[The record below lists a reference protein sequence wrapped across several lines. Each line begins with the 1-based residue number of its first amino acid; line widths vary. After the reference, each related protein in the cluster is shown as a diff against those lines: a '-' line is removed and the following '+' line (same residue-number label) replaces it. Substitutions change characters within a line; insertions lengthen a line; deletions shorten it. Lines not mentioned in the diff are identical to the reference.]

1 MLAAPFSLCARTRI
15 PASTWEYRCGLGAH
29 LKDACF
35 ALGGFALRAK
45 LLRYARAQGLIASQV
60 PAGHSPAFVPK
71 APALLSGV
79 NALSAPAGFGNL
91 KGTRFCALRAR
102 SRGWALVSPRAS
114 LFRLQKR
121 SVLAQ
126 GSRCFSPCA
135 RSAFCAPLPCSP
147 LRPYPA
153 SAPAAGAFAKNCAF
167 ACFGS
172 VGVFP
177 APAAFFRRA
186 KALSGARALLVLRWQ
201 KVFFSPY
208 PPALSR
214 AGKGAQGSLCFCAL
228 SQKWYSKKHILDFL
242 ATPRYNH

>member
-1 MLAAPFSLCARTRI
+1 MCCRAFLVMHSPAYSRVNLGIPLRARRTLESHLFLAR
-15 PASTWEYRCGLGAH
+15 G
-29 LKDACF
+29 
-35 ALGGFALRAK
+35 ALRLLRSK
-45 LLRYARAQGLIASQV
+45 LLRYARAQGYCFASAHRA
-60 PAGHSPAFVPK
+60 PPRFLKK

-102 SRGWALVSPRAS
+102 SRGWARVSPRAS

-147 LRPYPA
+147 LRPFPA
-153 SAPAAGAFAKNCAF
+153 SAPTAGALAKNCAC

-172 VGVFP
+172 GGVFP
-177 APAAFFRRA
+177 APAVSF
-186 KALSGARALLVLRWQ
+186 G
-201 KVFFSPY
+201 
-208 PPALSR
+208 ALSR
-214 AGKGAQGSLCFCAL
+214 
-228 SQKWYSKKHILDFL
+228 
-242 ATPRYNH
+242 